1 MSGNFLALIFTFER
15 CAQRLS
21 PLVGLKQRL
30 LQELWSVGQLYNY
43 RPYFCSLMLQAWL
56 FLREYNSYER
66 PVCTLVCTGSTD
78 SFWDIS
84 DKQLFMI
91 EWHCIQKPVIF
102 GILNSGNLCLI
113 NHLLLFWPNIASTA
127 QDVQTCQI
135 FWEKKSLNEHN
146 VKQFSDFFFN
156 VIWDFSNALFVLSFN

>member
-1 MSGNFLALIFTFER
+1 MHWNALQKLILSIF
-15 CAQRLS
+15 
-21 PLVGLKQRL
+21 
-30 LQELWSVGQLYNY
+30 LWSFFDY
-43 RPYFCSLMLQAWL
+43 CSRTAA
-56 FLREYNSYER
+56 FLKIISVVEV
-66 PVCTLVCTGSTD
+66 PATGSTD

-127 QDVQTCQI
+127 QDVQTCQL
-135 FWEKKSLNEHN
+135 FWEKKSLKEHN
-146 VKQFSDFFFN
+146 VKQFSDFFSLLYEIFLMP
-156 VIWDFSNALFVLSFN
+156 FSF